1 MYIVH
6 AQPKSGQ
13 SGNRTG
19 GNASTST
26 SRRGLASRV
35 VERVRN
41 VFNRMRGNSGI
52 TRRNRG

>member
-13 SGNRTG
+13 SGNRPS
-19 GNASTST
+19 NASTPT
-26 SRRGLASRV
+26 GRRGLASRV

-52 TRRNRG
+52 TGRNRG